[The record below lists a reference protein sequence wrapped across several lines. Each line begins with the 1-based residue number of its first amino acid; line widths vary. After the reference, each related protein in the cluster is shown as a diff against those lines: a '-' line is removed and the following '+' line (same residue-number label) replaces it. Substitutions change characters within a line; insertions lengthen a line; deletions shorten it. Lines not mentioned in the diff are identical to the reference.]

1 MSSLRR
7 VETAFPD
14 CKPALKIL
22 ARNPFHGCETVH
34 IAEAL
39 RSNPFARLR
48 FEGRCSRRI
57 ENVAAVYWTA
67 GRGRD
72 CRYLPNPISFPIFLE
87 AIQLMLQREEWILN
101 VSPCPVGATTSAC
114 GHGNRSGERGVRK
127 MPGKTH
133 APLQMKLP
141 FDHLIGDGDE
151 RPTEINPP
159 LFDRDGKTA
168 DQPCDHLQVP
178 AVLVFEQSGEP
189 LNTFIVA
196 AQKRFAIDLSF
207 SL

>member
-1 MSSLRR
+1 MAVKQFTLQRR
-7 VETAFPD
+7 FVRIRSRGSGSRGGVLGASRTSRRCIGP
-14 CKPALKIL
+14 P
-22 ARNPFHGCETVH
+22 
-34 IAEAL
+34 AEA
-39 RSNPFARLR
+39 A
-48 FEGRCSRRI
+48 I
-57 ENVAAVYWTA
+57 A
-67 GRGRD
+67 GI
-72 CRYLPNPISFPIFLE
+72 CRNPISFPIFLE